1 MKIFL
6 LSLVAIIFNL
16 FVLPLKS
23 AENFSSETTQFFNEY
38 IKGYNQYFLNKN
50 DKRAMQDVASHF
62 HIPTQQITNK
72 GTPIIVK
79 ESQRLAN
86 NLTRFVDNLRE
97 KGITQLA
104 WEKIQVKPLTENK
117 ALAINI
123 ANAIN
128 TKGEVVSRLSTLYLI
143 SKTEQG
149 WKITTINPHSI
160 NNHLEL

>member
-6 LSLVAIIFNL
+6 FSLITITFNL
-16 FVLPLKS
+16 LVLPVK
-23 AENFSSETTQFFNEY
+23 AADNFSNETTQFFNEY
-38 IKGYNQYFLNKN
+38 IQGYNQYFLNKN
-50 DKRAMQDVASHF
+50 DTRAMQDVASHF
-62 HIPTQQITNK
+62 YMPTLQIPNK

-79 ESQRLAN
+79 EPQRLAN

-97 KGITQLA
+97 KGITKLA

-117 ALAINI
+117 AIAINI

-128 TKGEVVSRLSTLYLI
+128 TKGEIVSRLSTLYLI
-143 SKTEQG
+143 YKTEQG
-149 WKITTINPHSI
+149 WKITTINPHLI